1 DSLSAIAR
9 RFSTSVAQLAS
20 LNQLADRNA
29 LRIGQRLVLPQ
40 DSAAATGQNSAP
52 ISATAPRPATP
63 SRRSAGSRPDSYGV
77 RRGDTLSTIARRYGV
92 SEAALLQA
100 NNLDNPNRIFPGQV
114 LRFPGAGDAAQSSAG
129 VQIASTPAAPA
140 APEVAEVAE

>member
-1 DSLSAIAR
+1 QRQSLKAPVATLVAGIPSAERFPIQTPDIEYFVQNGDSLSAIAR

-40 DSAAATGQNSAP
+40 DSAAATGQNSTQIA
-52 ISATAPRPATP
+52 ATAPQPANT
-63 SRRSAGSRPDSYGV
+63 SGSSAGSRPDSYGV

-100 NNLDNPNRIFPGQV
+100 N
-114 LRFPGAGDAAQSSAG
+114 
-129 VQIASTPAAPA
+129 
-140 APEVAEVAE
+140 